1 MNVPDGLFYTK
12 EHEWIR
18 IEDNLGTIGITDYA
32 QDALGDVTFVELP
45 KIGDVIKQFEAFAS
59 VESVKAVSDVYAP
72 MSGKI
77 IKINEGLLESPELI
91 NQSPY
96 GEGWMVVLEIADEK
110 EKEDLMSA
118 SVYRKYLEEIE

>member
-1 MNVPDGLFYTK
+1 MNVPDELLYTK

-45 KIGDVIKQFEAFAS
+45 KIGDSIRQFEAFAS

-72 MSGKI
+72 VSGKI
-77 IKINEGLLESPELI
+77 IKINEGLLKLPELI

-96 GEGWMVVLEIADEK
+96 REGWMVVIEIADEK

-118 SVYRKYLEEIE
+118 SEYRKYLEGIE

>member
-45 KIGDVIKQFEAFAS
+45 KIGDSIRQFEAFAS

-72 MSGKI
+72 VSGKI
-77 IKINEGLLESPELI
+77 IKINEGLLKSPELI

-96 GEGWMVVLEIADEK
+96 GEGWMVVIEIADEK
-110 EKEDLMSA
+110 EKKDLMSA
-118 SVYRKYLEEIE
+118 SEYRKYLEGIE